1 MAANP
6 DGRYGKHIYR
16 PELVN
21 IAWVHEAANTA
32 ADNGGLHPSGKV
44 YRSAH
49 INDYRGGTAH
59 ETYFVHFSS
68 SHWKEETAEHTKEH
82 PGETFPTRQFEYP
95 VDFRGKVLNGI
106 RESIFAAL

>member
-6 DGRYGKHIYR
+6 DRRCGKHIYR

-59 ETYFVHFSS
+59 ETYFVHFARFLSPS
-68 SHWKEETAEHTKEH
+68 LSRYLVPA
-82 PGETFPTRQFEYP
+82 GRA
-95 VDFRGKVLNGI
+95 
-106 RESIFAAL
+106 SIL